1 MSQEKT
7 VYSKLRSM
15 ILNGVFDAGERL
27 TELKVCEALG
37 VSRTPVRAA
46 LLQLAS
52 QNLVIGQSNRGYTVR
67 GITVEDVWGAN
78 VVRSVLEGAAAGM
91 VAREG
96 LDGDV
101 RDTLQQSLKDY
112 GRLARHVEL
121 SDDFLKNHSA
131 ANRVF
136 HDTIVTASKNESLF
150 RSIETLAY
158 MPVQINRVVF
168 ASDRDFAI
176 QTVQSGLAEH
186 QSVLAALL
194 SGDAMAA
201 ELLMRTHSQKAL
213 RGIEHVQ
220 EVLGLGP
227 EYRQMPFHK
236 FIGGLGISVVAAE

>member
-1 MSQEKT
+1 MSQEQT

-15 ILNGVFDAGERL
+15 ILNGDFDAGERL
-27 TELKVCEALG
+27 TEKMVCDTLG

-46 LLQLAS
+46 FLQLAA

-67 GITVEDVWGAN
+67 GITVDDVWGAN

-91 VAREG
+91 LARNGIDEA
-96 LDGDV
+96 V
-101 RDTLQQSLKDY
+101 RETLERSVEDY
-112 GRLARHVEL
+112 SQLARHVEL
-121 SDDFLKNHSA
+121 SDGFLEAHSA
-131 ANRVF
+131 ANRTF
-136 HDTIVTASKNESLF
+136 HDTIVAETENQSLL

-168 ASDRDFAI
+168 ASDRKFATE
-176 QTVQSGLAEH
+176 TVQSGMAEH
-186 QSVLAALL
+186 QNVLTALL
-194 SGDAMAA
+194 TGDAMAA

-213 RGIEHVQ
+213 RGIEHVK

-236 FIGGLGISVVAAE
+236 FIGGLGISVVAA